1 MKKFLKSGLL
11 ISFCTLIILYSY
23 GQKEKINRL
32 TKKEKKNGW
41 VLLFDGQTSNGWTKT
56 NGQPVAGKGWKI
68 SDGAVTIVEGEKGGD
83 IVTVDEYADFELS
96 VDFLLTKTA
105 NSGIKY
111 FYTNYPTGGALGMEF
126 QVMDDVGASDN
137 KLANHL
143 CGSLYDIFP
152 ADTIKKKVSALGEW
166 NTARIV
172 CKGKHVE
179 HWLNGIKILE
189 FERDS
194 EAYLSAVTKSKY
206 KTVPLFG
213 TVAKGKIVLQEHGHE
228 VAFRNI
234 KIRKL

>member
-1 MKKFLKSGLL
+1 MKNKIKTGLVFSL
-11 ISFCTLIILYSY
+11 SLLTIVAI
-23 GQKEKINRL
+23 GQFHGINKL
-32 TKKEKKNGW
+32 SKKEIKEGW
-41 VLLFDGQTSNGWTKT
+41 VLLFDGITANGWTKA
-56 NGQPVAGKGWKI
+56 NGQPFPETGWKI
-68 SDGAVTIVEGEKGGD
+68 ADGALTVMENQKGGD
-83 IVTVDEYADFELS
+83 IVTVDEYSDFDLS
-96 VDFLLTKTA
+96 VDFLIHKTA

-111 FYTNYPTGGALGMEF
+111 FFTNYTKGGALGMEY

-152 ADTIKKKVSALGEW
+152 PNESIKKVNALEKW

-189 FERDS
+189 FDREG
-194 EAYLSAVTKSKY
+194 EAYLAAVEKSKY
-206 KTVPLFG
+206 KTEPVFG
-213 TVAKGKIVLQEHGHE
+213 TVQKGRILLQEHGHE
-228 VAFRNI
+228 VSFRNI